1 MALAVPCGQFPLTP
15 QSGRASACQHHV
27 AHPEFE
33 SGVIWGMTWVLLRL
47 EENDVGVDLAVDLGV
62 DLAVGLGV
70 DLGVE
75 SY

>member
-1 MALAVPCGQFPLTP
+1 
-15 QSGRASACQHHV
+15 
-27 AHPEFE
+27 
-33 SGVIWGMTWVLLRL
+33 MTWVLLRL
-47 EENDVGVDLAVDLGV
+47 EENDFAVDLGV

>member
-47 EENDVGVDLAVDLGV
+47 EENDFAVDLGV

>member
-1 MALAVPCGQFPLTP
+1 
-15 QSGRASACQHHV
+15 
-27 AHPEFE
+27 
-33 SGVIWGMTWVLLRL
+33 VIWGMTWVLLRL
-47 EENDVGVDLAVDLGV
+47 EENDFAVDLGVDLGV

>member
-1 MALAVPCGQFPLTP
+1 
-15 QSGRASACQHHV
+15 
-27 AHPEFE
+27 
-33 SGVIWGMTWVLLRL
+33 MTWVLLRL